1 MIGRHPQGAARFHCP
16 ASIGLCDGSL
26 ETSGGKVQLQVTK
39 GSRFG
44 FCIIGNLMISRS
56 VTTITLAL
64 GLTFP
69 AFSQGLDL
77 KNGFTLTGEVELEY
91 AHYDGAGTNQGAYAF
106 VDLGLKWRGQ
116 AANGFGLGVDV
127 DLVGTDA
134 TGSDS
139 DFSKVWGGLVLTTDL
154 GDLTIG
160 TPRSL
165 IKTMILAP
173 NLGGFTAFERS
184 NDSFGGSWLES
195 FGVADF
201 VNISG
206 VSFKGTKGVL
216 SYGASYNWISSDL
229 PGDSKQRIL
238 ELAAVLETG
247 KIRLQAGF
255 QQREF
260 LGVSVIRRSL
270 GATFTGDRLSAG
282 VLRSET
288 PSGFFPTSSTLV
300 FADYDITDALTLG
313 AQANQTQIGNF
324 WTNIYGLTGEYTLAN
339 GAFAQAGLYS
349 APDYD
354 VTHAEVSIG
363 FRF

>member
-1 MIGRHPQGAARFHCP
+1 M
-16 ASIGLCDGSL
+16 
-26 ETSGGKVQLQVTK
+26 KVTK

-91 AHYDGAGTNQGAYAF
+91 VHFDGEGTNQEVYALA
-106 VDLGLKWRGQ
+106 DIGLKWRSQSSSGVSI
-116 AANGFGLGVDV
+116 GVDV

-134 TGSDS
+134 TGSES
-139 DFSKVWGGLVLTTDL
+139 DWNKVWGGLVLATDL

-165 IKTMILAP
+165 IKTMIVAP
-173 NLGGFTAFERS
+173 NIGGFAAFERS
-184 NDSFGGSWLES
+184 NDSFGGSWLEPY
-195 FGVADF
+195 GVADF

-206 VSFKGTKGVL
+206 VSFKGTKGAL
-216 SYGASYNWISSDL
+216 SYGASYSWISSDM
-229 PGDSKQRIL
+229 PGDRKQEIL
-238 ELAAVLETG
+238 ELVAVLETG
-247 KIRLQAGF
+247 KIKLQAGF
-255 QQREF
+255 QQRE
-260 LGVSVIRRSL
+260 LLNVSAIRRSL
-270 GATFTGDRLSAG
+270 GATYTGDRFSAG

-288 PSGFFPTSSTLV
+288 PSSFFPTSSTLI

-313 AQANQTQIGNF
+313 AQANQTQIGTF
-324 WTNIYGLTGEYTLAN
+324 WTNFYGLTGEYTFAN
-339 GAFAQAGLYS
+339 GAFAQVGLYS

-354 VTHAEVSIG
+354 ITHANASIG